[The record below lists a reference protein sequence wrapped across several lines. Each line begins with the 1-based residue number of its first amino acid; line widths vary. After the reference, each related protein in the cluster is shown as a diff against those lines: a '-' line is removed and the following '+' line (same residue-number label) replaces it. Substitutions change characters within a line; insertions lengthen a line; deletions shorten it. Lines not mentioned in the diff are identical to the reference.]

1 MECAQNDPFAKGWK
15 VIGEYYAKKYGVRL
29 VDPRVVF
36 VEGDEAS
43 PEKPEQSE

>member
-36 VEGDEAS
+36 VKGDEAS
-43 PEKPEQSE
+43 SEESEQPE